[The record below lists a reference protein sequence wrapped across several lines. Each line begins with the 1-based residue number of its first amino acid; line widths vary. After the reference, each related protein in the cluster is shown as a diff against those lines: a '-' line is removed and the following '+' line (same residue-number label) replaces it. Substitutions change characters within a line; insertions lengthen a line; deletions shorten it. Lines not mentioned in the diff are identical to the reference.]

1 MSDPQIHRP
10 FEKAVP
16 DLEGVPA
23 EEGISEADAVER
35 LDEDPEEQENF
46 TERHGRRTQVDQPE
60 PDDPAST
67 PETGPDREESIALD
81 APEHDDA

>member
-16 DLEGVPA
+16 EVEGVPA
-23 EEGISEADAVER
+23 EEGISEADAVQR

-46 TERHGRRTQVDQPE
+46 TERHGRRTQVNE
-60 PDDPAST
+60 PAAE